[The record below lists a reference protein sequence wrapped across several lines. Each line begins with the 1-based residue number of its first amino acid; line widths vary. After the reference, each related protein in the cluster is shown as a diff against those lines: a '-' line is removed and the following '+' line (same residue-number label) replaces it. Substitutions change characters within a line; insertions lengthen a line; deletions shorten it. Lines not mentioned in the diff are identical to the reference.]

1 MKLLLASSSRYR
13 KTLLDRLQLDFETD
27 VPDVDE
33 SRLAGESP
41 TALVQRLAHDKAH
54 AVSKR
59 HAESLIIGS
68 DQVAIVG
75 DSVLGKPGNFDNNVE
90 QLTQLSGRAVQF
102 LTGLCLLNSKNGE
115 EQLDV
120 VEFDVVFR
128 ALSRA
133 QIEAYVCREK
143 PFDCAGGFRSEGLG
157 ISLFESMRGDP
168 TALIGLPLIRL
179 VKMLDGQGVDVL
191 AHAQAR

>member
-90 QLTQLSGRAVQF
+90 QLTRLSGRAVQF

-133 QIEAYVCREK
+133 QIEAYVRREK

-191 AHAQAR
+191 SHAQAR

>member
-41 TALVQRLAHDKAH
+41 TALVRRLAHDKAH

-90 QLTQLSGRAVQF
+90 QLSRLSGRAVQF
-102 LTGLCLLNSKNGE
+102 LTGLCLLNSENGE

-133 QIEAYVCREK
+133 QIEVYVRREK